1 MNVQEIFYRLLQSRS
16 LPASSP
22 EIRQLLASEDG
33 QNELDAL
40 AAAFDCRIGYFNN
53 TVYLI
58 PNPENQFLG
67 YSKSELKKRLLK
79 SNQSVV
85 YYYLYMFI
93 ILTLLNEF
101 YGTSYGQGKSRSYIL
116 TGNLMNRVQENLRL
130 GCERQKG
137 SSQVPYERMLMVYDA
152 LKSELGH
159 KEKNSKA
166 QLFDVVLRFLEE
178 QELIIRVQENDSIR
192 TTSRLDDLAQF
203 VLRSSDGYASMMEI
217 LGGDPDAQAQ

>member
-1 MNVQEIFYRLLQSRS
+1 MSVQEIFYKLLQSRS
-16 LPASSP
+16 LKTSSP
-22 EIRQLLASEDG
+22 EIRELLASENG
-33 QNELDAL
+33 QSELDAL

-79 SNQSVV
+79 GNQPVV

-101 YGTSYGQGKSRSYIL
+101 YGTSYGQGKSRSYML
-116 TGNLMNRVQENLRL
+116 VGNLMNRVQENLRL
-130 GCERQKG
+130 GSERQKG
-137 SSQVPYERMLMVYDA
+137 SSQVPYERMLIVYDS

-178 QELIIRVQENDSIR
+178 QGLILRVDENDSIR
-192 TTSRLDDLAQF
+192 TTERLDDLAEF
-203 VLRSSDGYASMMEI
+203 ILRSSDGYASMMEI
-217 LGGDPDAQAQ
+217 LGGEPDAQA